1 MFTGTKALVYGFD
14 DGMEATWLL
23 TLWEDAEILLT
34 LRLMLLCGCEGWKQ
48 WLKGSKC

>member
-1 MFTGTKALVYGFD
+1 MITGTKALVYGFD

-23 TLWEDAEILLT
+23 TLWEDAGILLT

-48 WLKGSKC
+48 WLKSSKC